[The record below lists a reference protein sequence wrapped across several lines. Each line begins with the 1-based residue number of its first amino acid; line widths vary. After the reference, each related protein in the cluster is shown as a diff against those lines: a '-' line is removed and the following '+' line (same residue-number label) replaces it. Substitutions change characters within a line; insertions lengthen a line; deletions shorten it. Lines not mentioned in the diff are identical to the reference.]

1 MADADISHLALICGV
16 STAINAVATMKAGN
30 DPIVPVIAG
39 GLSFVS
45 LSIVGGLL
53 NRMDLATAVA
63 YVFLVSSLFL
73 RGVPL
78 VRTTT
83 DLAKQ
88 QGKPLKKKA

>member
-1 MADADISHLALICGV
+1 MDTDVSHLALVSGV
-16 STAINAVATMKAGN
+16 MVAINTVSAMKAGKE
-30 DPIVPVIAG
+30 PIVPVIAG

-45 LSIVGGLL
+45 LAIVGGLL
-53 NRMDLATAVA
+53 NRMDLATAIA

-78 VRTTT
+78 IRATT

-88 QGKPLKKKA
+88 QGRPFEKKA